1 MSSPSH
7 PFLRFNIR
15 SSILSLTR
23 SPFLLIALA
32 LLAFGILIPWLGFY
46 QDDWHH
52 IYYFNQEGIE
62 GLGRFL
68 FFDSRPF
75 AIAVYAPLF
84 SVLGA
89 HPIGWH
95 LFGLLMR
102 ILIALTFLQIANLL
116 WPQTRR
122 ENTIIA
128 ALFMLYPAFL
138 LQPMAVMFALHWA
151 MYLFYLLSV
160 WLMLLALHSEKH
172 FVPLTVASLLLG
184 AFQLLM
190 LEYFIGLELL
200 RPVLIFL
207 ALRADSGRKRWL
219 STLKAWIPYLVVT
232 ALYVV
237 FRLSFGAL
245 FDYDRNAPRLL
256 AGLLT
261 QPLQTLLYLFQ
272 SGLED
277 FAEILIS
284 AWYDAFNPTLFNLTR
299 FSVPLTWGVVLL
311 VAALLWAGLGHLRE
325 QNDKIPTG
333 WRREML
339 IVGALAILFGVL
351 PGWAIGKTVHSA
363 NPLWNDRFAMASL
376 FGAAMVWVGI
386 IHTFVHD
393 PKRRNLLF
401 SLMLALSLGA
411 QLRSGLEYKQAW
423 EKQTLFYWQLYW
435 RAPKIEAGTAF
446 ISDSEFLG
454 YMGNYPSAFAINALY
469 PKQTPP
475 EQVDFWLFTSGEN
488 MPRWKDFREGALLS
502 GIKYA
507 STFNGNSRNSLAI
520 LFEPENLQ
528 CLWILSPQD
537 SAHQTLP
544 AMTYEFLPASNLA
557 RIGTPGKAWQPSPAI
572 FGSEPAHTWC
582 YTFQKADLARQ
593 SGDWDEVIR
602 LWEQALADGYG
613 PKHAR
618 EYMPFIE
625 AYART
630 TDWKSAEKLTLRAGT
645 ITEKA
650 RYPLCALWQQL
661 RAETEISEQRENAF
675 SEVND
680 RLDCQP

>member
-1 MSSPSH
+1 MKQ
-7 PFLRFNIR
+7 FLRQLAGQNQQFLGFVIF
-15 SSILSLTR
+15 
-23 SPFLLIALA
+23 SPLLLIALA

-52 IYYFNQEGIE
+52 IYYFSQEGID
-62 GLGRFL
+62 GLARFL

-84 SVLGA
+84 SILGT
-89 HPIGWH
+89 HPLGWH

-102 ILIALTFLQIANLL
+102 ILLALTFLQVANLL

-160 WLMLLALHSEKH
+160 WLMLLALRSDKY
-172 FVPLTVASLLLG
+172 FLPLTAASLLLS

-207 ALRADSGRKRWL
+207 ALRADLGRKRWL
-219 STLKAWIPYLVVT
+219 STLKAWIPYLVIT
-232 ALYVV
+232 TLYIV

-245 FDYDRNAPRLL
+245 FDYDRNAPRILS
-256 AGLLT
+256 GLPT

-277 FAEILIS
+277 FTEILVS
-284 AWYDAFNPTLFNLTR
+284 AWYDAFNPTLFDLTR
-299 FSVPLTWGVVLL
+299 FSVPLIWGVVLV
-311 VAALLWAGLGHLRE
+311 VAALLWGGLSHLLE
-325 QNDKIPTG
+325 QNEQIPVG
-333 WRREML
+333 WRRE
-339 IVGALAILFGVL
+339 IITVGALAILFGVL
-351 PGWAIGKTVHSA
+351 PGWAIGKTVHTS

-386 IHTFVHD
+386 IHTFAHN
-393 PKRRNLLF
+393 PKSRTLLF
-401 SLMLALSLGA
+401 GLMLALSVGA
-411 QLRSGLEYKQAW
+411 HLRSGLAYKQAW

-435 RAPKIEAGTAF
+435 RAPEIEPGTAF
-446 ISDSEFLG
+446 VSDSEFLG
-454 YMGNYPSAFAINALY
+454 YMGNYPSAFAINTLY
-469 PKQTPP
+469 PKQTPV

-488 MPRWKDFREGALLS
+488 VPRWKDFREGSSLS
-502 GIKYA
+502 GVKYA
-507 STFNGNSRNSLAI
+507 STFEGDSRNSLAI

-537 SAHQTLP
+537 MAHQTLP
-544 AMTYEFLPASNLA
+544 AITYEFLPASNLA
-557 RIGTPGKAWQPSPAI
+557 RIKSAPQAWLPSPAI
-572 FGSEPAHTWC
+572 FGTEPAHTWC
-582 YTFQKADLARQ
+582 YNFQKADLARQ
-593 SGDWDEVIR
+593 SGDWNEVIR
-602 LWEQALADGYG
+602 LWEQALAAGYG
-613 PKHAR
+613 PKHTR

-625 AYART
+625 AFART
-630 TDWKSAEKLTLRAGT
+630 VDWESAKKLTLRAGT

-650 RYPLCALWQQL
+650 RHPLCALWQQL
-661 RAETEISEQRENAF
+661 RTETEASEQRENAF
-675 SEVND
+675 SKVDD

>member
-1 MSSPSH
+1 
-7 PFLRFNIR
+7 
-15 SSILSLTR
+15 
-23 SPFLLIALA
+23 
-32 LLAFGILIPWLGFY
+32 
-46 QDDWHH
+46 
-52 IYYFNQEGIE
+52 
-62 GLGRFL
+62 
-68 FFDSRPF
+68 
-75 AIAVYAPLF
+75 
-84 SVLGA
+84 
-89 HPIGWH
+89 
-95 LFGLLMR
+95 
-102 ILIALTFLQIANLL
+102 
-116 WPQTRR
+116 
-122 ENTIIA
+122 
-128 ALFMLYPAFL
+128 
-138 LQPMAVMFALHWA
+138 MAVMFALHWA

-160 WLMLLALHSEKH
+160 WLMLLALRSEKH
-172 FVPLTVASLLLG
+172 FIPLTTVSLLLG

-219 STLKAWIPYLVVT
+219 STLKAWIPYLIVT
-232 ALYVV
+232 ALYIV

-245 FDYDRNAPRLL
+245 FDYDRNAPRILT
-256 AGLLT
+256 GLIT

-277 FAEILIS
+277 FTEILVT
-284 AWYDAFNPTLFNLTR
+284 AWYDTFNPTLFDLTR
-299 FSVPLTWGVVLL
+299 FSVPLTWGVVLI
-311 VAALLWAGLGHLRE
+311 VAALLWAGFSHLRE
-325 QNDKIPTG
+325 ENEQIPAG

-339 IVGALAILFGVL
+339 LVGALAILFGVL
-351 PGWAIGKTVHSA
+351 PGWAIGKTVHTS

-376 FGAAMVWVGI
+376 FGAAMVWAGI
-386 IHTFVHD
+386 IHAFVRD
-393 PKRRNLLF
+393 PKSRNLLF
-401 SLMLALSLGA
+401 SLMLALALGA
-411 QLRSGLEYKQAW
+411 QLRSGLAYKQAW

-435 RAPKIEAGTAF
+435 RAPKIQPGTAF
-446 ISDSEFLG
+446 ISDSEFLS
-454 YMGNYPSAFAINALY
+454 YMGNYPSAFAINTLY

-488 MPRWKDFREGALLS
+488 VPRWNDFREGASLS

-507 STFNGNSRNSLAI
+507 STFEGDSRNSLAI

-537 SAHQTLP
+537 ASHQTLP
-544 AMTYEFLPASNLA
+544 AMTYEFLPASNLT
-557 RIGTPGKAWQPSPAI
+557 RIQSTPQTWQPSTAI

-593 SGDWDEVIR
+593 SGNWDEVIR
-602 LWEQALADGYG
+602 LWEQAIADGYG
-613 PKHAR
+613 PKHTR

-630 TDWKSAEKLTLRAGT
+630 AEWKLAEKLTLRAGT

-650 RYPLCALWQQL
+650 RHPLCALWQQL
-661 RAETEISEQRENAF
+661 RTETEASEQREAAL

>member
-1 MSSPSH
+1 
-7 PFLRFNIR
+7 LRKHTAHIFHC
-15 SSILSLTR
+15 LYYG
-23 SPFLLIALA
+23 PFLLIALA
-32 LLAFGILIPWLGFY
+32 LIAFGTLIPWLGFY

-52 IYYFNQEGIE
+52 IYYFSQEGID
-62 GLGRFL
+62 GLARFL

-84 SVLGA
+84 SALGVA
-89 HPIGWH
+89 PLGWH

-102 ILIALTFLQIANLL
+102 VLIALTFLQIINLL
-116 WPQTRR
+116 WPQARR

-128 ALFMLYPAFL
+128 ALFLLYPAFL
-138 LQPMAVMFALHWA
+138 LQPMAVMFALHWS

-160 WLMLLALHSEKH
+160 WLMLLALRSDRH
-172 FVPLTVASLLLG
+172 FVPLTTVSLLLS

-219 STLKAWIPYLVVT
+219 STLKAWIPYLIVT

-237 FRLSFGAL
+237 FRLSFGTL
-245 FDYDRNAPRLL
+245 FDYDRNTPRVL
-256 AGLLT
+256 AGLFT

-277 FAEILIS
+277 FAEILVAS
-284 AWYDAFNPTLFNLTR
+284 WYSTLNPTLFDLTR
-299 FSVPLTWGVVLL
+299 FSVPLTWGMVIAVAVLL
-311 VAALLWAGLGHLRE
+311 WLGFGRLSE
-325 QNDKIPTG
+325 KNDRVPTG

-339 IVGALAILFGVL
+339 LVGALAILFGLL
-351 PGWAIGKTVHSA
+351 PGWAIGKTIHTS
-363 NPLWNDRFAMASL
+363 NPLWSDRFAMASL

-386 IHTFVHD
+386 IHALVHD
-393 PKRRNLLF
+393 SKSRNLIF
-401 SLMLALSLGA
+401 SLLLALSVGA
-411 QLRSGLEYKQAW
+411 HLRSGLEYKQAW
-423 EKQTLFYWQLYW
+423 EKQTLFYWQVYW
-435 RAPKIEAGTAF
+435 RASEIEAGTAF

-469 PKQTPP
+469 PKRTPAGK
-475 EQVDFWLFTSGEN
+475 VDFWLFTSGEN
-488 MPRWKDFREGALLS
+488 VPRWNDFREGASLS
-502 GIKYA
+502 GVKYA
-507 STFNGNSRNSLAI
+507 STFEGNSRASLAI

-544 AMTYEFLPASNLA
+544 AMTYEFMPASNLA
-557 RIGTPGKAWQPSPAI
+557 RISIPETAWQPSPAI
-572 FGSEPAHTWC
+572 FGPELAHTWC

-593 SGDWDEVIR
+593 SDDWDEVLR
-602 LWEQALADGYG
+602 LWEQAIADGYG
-613 PKHAR
+613 PKNTR

-625 AYART
+625 AYARIG
-630 TDWKSAEKLTLRAGT
+630 DWESAEKLTLRAVT

-650 RYPLCALWQQL
+650 RHPLCALWRQL
-661 RAETEISEQRENAF
+661 RAETEIIPAREESFGA
-675 SEVND
+675 VKD